1 MKLSVSR
8 STLTAAFQIVGGAV
22 PSRTPKEI
30 LRNVKLVVDN
40 GVATLMGTDQEVGIR
55 YQLPQVETDS
65 VGEALL
71 PPQRIVAILREVQD
85 DTIRIEVTQEALWI
99 RAGQS
104 EFRLS
109 VEDPAEF
116 ANVPEFEDASYYI
129 MQGRALK
136 QGIQR
141 TIFATDPESTRYA
154 LGGVKMVLDHEAV
167 TLAATD
173 SRRLAVYKSN
183 CSASGAVK
191 EEVGEPVIP
200 SKAMSLIDRCIHDD
214 DQEVY
219 IAVHQND
226 VLVKSGL
233 STIYARL
240 VEGRFPRYQDV
251 MPSSF
256 GITID
261 LVVGPFH
268 SAVRQA
274 MIVTNEESHGV
285 DFTFGDGTL
294 TLTSTGADVGTSKI
308 QLPIGYD
315 GDEFMVT
322 FDPKYIA
329 DFLKVLDPASPVSLN
344 LADPNSAAVFK
355 SGDHYTYV
363 VMPLSNEDRKK
374 K

>member
-1 MKLSVSR
+1 M
-8 STLTAAFQIVGGAV
+8 

-30 LRNVKLVVDN
+30 LRNVKLIVEN

-71 PPQRIVAILREVQD
+71 PPKRVVDILREVRD
-85 DTIRIEVTQEALWI
+85 ETIRIEVTSDALWI

-104 EFRLS
+104 EFQLA

-116 ANVPEFEDASYYI
+116 ANVPEFEDANYYVL
-129 MQGRALK
+129 QGRALK

-141 TIFATDPESTRYA
+141 TIFATDPESLRYA
-154 LGGVKMVLDHEAV
+154 LGGIKMELDQQDV

-173 SRRLAVYKSN
+173 SRRLAVYKTS
-183 CSASGAVK
+183 CSATGSVN

-200 SKAMSLIDRCIHDD
+200 SKAMTLIDRSIHDD
-214 DQEVY
+214 DQEVQ
-219 IAVHQND
+219 IAIHQND
-226 VLVKSGL
+226 VLIKSGL

-251 MPSSF
+251 MPSNF

-294 TLTSTGADVGTSKI
+294 TLTSSGADVGSSRI

-315 GDEFMVT
+315 GEEFKVT
-322 FDPKYIA
+322 FDPKYIS

-344 LADPNSAAVFK
+344 LVDSDSAAVFK
-355 SGDHYTYV
+355 SGDNYNYV
-363 VMPLSNEDRKK
+363 VMPLSNEDRNRK
-374 K
+374 

>member
-8 STLTAAFQIVGGAV
+8 SELAAAFQIVGGAV

-30 LRNVKLVVDN
+30 LRNVKLVVAN

-71 PPQRIVAILREVQD
+71 PPQRVVAILREVQD
-85 DTIRIEVTQEALWI
+85 DTVRLEVTDEALWI

-116 ANVPEFEDASYYI
+116 ANVPEFEATSYYV
-129 MQGRALK
+129 MQGKALK
-136 QGIQR
+136 LGIQR
-141 TIFATDPESTRYA
+141 TIFATDPESLRYA
-154 LGGVKMVLDHEAV
+154 LGGIKLELDQDKV

-173 SRRLAVYKSN
+173 SRRLAVYKST
-183 CSASGAVK
+183 CSAKGAVS
-191 EEVGEPVIP
+191 EEVGDPVIP
-200 SKAMSLIDRCIHDD
+200 QKAMNLIDRSIHDD
-214 DQEVY
+214 DQEVHVA
-219 IAVHQND
+219 IRQND

-251 MPSSF
+251 MPTEF
-256 GITID
+256 GIAIE

-274 MIVTNEESHGV
+274 MIVTNDESHGV

-294 TLTSTGADVGTSKI
+294 TLTSTGADVGSSKI

-315 GDEFMVT
+315 GAEFMVT
-322 FDPKYIA
+322 FDPKYVA
-329 DFLKVLDPASPVSLN
+329 DFLKVLDPASPISLN
-344 LADPNSAAVFK
+344 MVDANSAAVFK
-355 SGDHYTYV
+355 SGDNYTYV
-363 VMPLSNEDRKK
+363 VMPLSNEDRQK
-374 K
+374 